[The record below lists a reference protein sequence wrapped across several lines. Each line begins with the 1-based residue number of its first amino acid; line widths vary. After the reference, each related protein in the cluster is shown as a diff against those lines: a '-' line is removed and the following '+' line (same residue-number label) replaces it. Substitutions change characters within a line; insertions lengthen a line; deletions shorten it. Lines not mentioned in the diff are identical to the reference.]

1 MSLPKLAPQLIIPA
15 VFLISGS
22 CLMTLVNEQ
31 VQSPY
36 MDEYF
41 HNLQTSRYCSG
52 RWNVYD
58 SKITTPPGLYT
69 VTLLLLRAMMWLGLS
84 EDVCWDIYSQRG
96 VVLLHG
102 VLLVWICA
110 KVMLHHNPTVNSD
123 TRLLWATEIA
133 TFPLVLFY
141 SLLFYTD
148 VPAAFYI
155 ISSYYL
161 MLLNYPWFS
170 SIVATIAV
178 LHRQTNIVWAAM
190 IVVLDMESLV
200 LNVLKRRKRS
210 RGKISVNTL
219 LSWVFRN
226 KTKVLKKYFG
236 FIILAMV
243 FLSTFAWN
251 NFRLTFGDHEHHTPS
266 LHWAQIVYCAAAVLC
281 GVLFHAL
288 DSHFITRLTG
298 RWVYQTCALSLL
310 GIFLC
315 AYGEIAHPFLLAD
328 NRHITFYVW
337 RKALRFI
344 GVRTLLGMTFGPIV
358 MILQVMVKGSALRLG
373 LIALTATATL
383 LPAPL
388 LEPRYFLVPYL
399 FTRLHIGRGHQMRSL
414 ANIIIFLIIDFL
426 LLGIFLHHP
435 FYQDSALQRI
445 ML

>member
-22 CLMTLVNEQ
+22 CLMTMMNEQ
-31 VQSPY
+31 VSTPY

-41 HNLQTSRYCSG
+41 HNLQTNRYCSG
-52 RWNVYD
+52 RWGVYD
-58 SKITTPPGLYT
+58 PKITTPPGLYLVT
-69 VTLLLLRAMMWLGLS
+69 VVLLKSMVWLGLP
-84 EDVCWDIYSQRG
+84 EDVCWDFNSQRAI
-96 VVLLHG
+96 VLLHG

-110 KVMLHHNPTVNSD
+110 KVMLHLNPTVNSD

-161 MLLNYPWFS
+161 MLLNYPWLS
-170 SIVATIAV
+170 SILATIAV

-200 LNVLKRRKRS
+200 LDVLKRRKRS
-210 RGKISVNTL
+210 RGILSVRAL
-219 LSWVFRN
+219 LSWVWRN
-226 KTKVLKKYFG
+226 KTTVVKKYCG
-236 FIILAMV
+236 FILIALL
-243 FLSTFAWN
+243 FLSTFVWN
-251 NFRLTFGDHEHHTPS
+251 HFQLTFGDHEHHTPS
-266 LHWAQIVYCAAAVLC
+266 LHYAQIVYCAAAVFG

-298 RWVYQTCALSLL
+298 RWVYQTCAISLL
-310 GIFLC
+310 GILLC
-315 AYGEIAHPFLLAD
+315 AYGAIAHPFLLAD

-344 GVRTLLGMTFGPIV
+344 GVRTLLGATFGPIV
-358 MILQVMVKGSALRLG
+358 MLLQVMVKGSTLRLG
-373 LIALTATATL
+373 LIALTAVATL

-388 LEPRYFLVPYL
+388 LEPRYFFVPYL
-399 FTRLHIGRGHQMRSL
+399 FTRLHIRRGHQMRSL
-414 ANIIIFLIIDFL
+414 ANVIIFLILDFL

-435 FYQDSALQRI
+435 FYQDTVLQRI